1 MTLILSNDDV
11 GKLITMPDCIA
22 VLEEAY
28 VELADGRGV
37 SRTRSDC
44 ITPTTGREDAL
55 YSLKS
60 MDGVIPKLGVGAVRI
75 NSDII
80 TWPKKG
86 NNVRREKVRAAPGE
100 RYVGL
105 VLLFSTENGE
115 PLAIFPDGVMQRMR
129 VGAAN
134 GLGAKYLARRNGK
147 TVGILGS
154 GWQAGAQLMAVCAVR
169 PIETIRCFSPN
180 AQNREAFAQEMSTVL
195 GVPVTPVTSP
205 EEAIGGADIVMCASN
220 TLDPIF
226 FERWIEPG
234 VHLSSIKRPEIE
246 TAAVKRADRVVIH
259 TNDARPIHMLTKD
272 LVVPEKADGRGW
284 EVAEEI
290 DFNKL
295 PTLPDLIVGRVEGR
309 KSDREVTCF
318 INNLGLGYQ
327 FAAAGSLLYRKAKE
341 HGAGHDLPTDW
352 FTEDV
357 HP

>member
-11 GKLITMPDCIA
+11 GKLLTMPECID

-28 VELADGRGV
+28 VELAEGRGV

-44 ITPTTGREDAL
+44 FTPTSREDAL

-86 NNVRREKVRAAPGE
+86 NNVRREKVPAAPGN
-100 RYVGL
+100 RYVGI

-134 GLGAKYLARRNGK
+134 GLGAKYLARKNAK

-154 GWQAGAQLMAVCAVR
+154 GWQAGAQLMAVCAIR
-169 PIETIRCFSPN
+169 DIAAIRCFSPN
-180 AQNREAFAQEMSTVL
+180 VENCVAFSRQMSEAL
-195 GVPVTPVTSP
+195 GVEVVAAGAP
-205 EEAIGGADIVMCASN
+205 EEAIRGADIVMCATN
-220 TLDPIF
+220 TVDPVF
-226 FERWIEPG
+226 FEHWIEPG
-234 VHLSSIKRPEIE
+234 MHLSSIKRPEIE
-246 TAAVKRADRVVIH
+246 EKAVKRADRVAIH
-259 TNDARPIHMLTKD
+259 VNEGTPIHVTTKD
-272 LVVPEKADGRGW
+272 LVVPEKSNGRGW
-284 EVAEEI
+284 EVGGGI
-290 DFNKL
+290 DFDKL
-295 PTLPDLIVGRVEGR
+295 PTLPDLVTGRAEGR
-309 KSDREVTCF
+309 KSDKEVTCF

-327 FAAAGSLLYRKAKE
+327 FAAAGALLYRKAKE
-341 HGAGHDLPTDW
+341 SGAGHDLPTDW